1 MADNFLEKLSA
12 RLQPSA
18 IQRCLMRAG
27 LFLAGY
33 ELLKAEIQNKVKKY
47 FVFPVCGNEP
57 EDTRTYDSEVKILDK
72 SEFRACCKWLHQAGA
87 INETQLQA
95 IFDIRE
101 LRNKVAHELPSF
113 IIDES
118 YEVPRGVLENMEL
131 IIALLGQFWGRI
143 EVDTNPD
150 FDSHEI
156 DNHSIQSGTSI
167 LMELVINACADA

>member
-1 MADNFLEKLSA
+1 MSDDFLERLNA
-12 RLQPSA
+12 RLQPNA

-27 LFLAGY
+27 LFLTGY
-33 ELLKAEIQNKVKKY
+33 ELLKAEIQDKVKGF
-47 FVFPVCGNEP
+47 FVFPVCEDEP
-57 EDTRTYDSEVKILDK
+57 EDTRDYDSKVKILDK

-95 IFDIRE
+95 IFDIRD

-113 IIDES
+113 IIDQS
-118 YEVPRGVLENMEL
+118 YKIPRGVLENMEL

-150 FDSHEI
+150 FDPQTI
-156 DNHSIQSGTSI
+156 DDRNIRSGPSM
-167 LMELVINACADA
+167 LMELVINACTEV